1 MNALS
6 NESYLKQK
14 KKKNYQNQL
23 PKMYTANLTKTITKI
38 TVEVKI
44 AITWY
49 KNIVAKKKKNLEDR
63 NKYPEKFYK

>member
-1 MNALS
+1 
-6 NESYLKQK
+6 
-14 KKKNYQNQL
+14 
-23 PKMYTANLTKTITKI
+23 MYTANLTKTITKI